1 VSEQPRTDNNKSYGA
16 SIHDL
21 IHGSPATNIYPSLDH
36 GGSSNTPSP
45 KRRRLHLN
53 PPLQVSDPSSIVV
66 ADMQNESDALQILA
80 LASGHGHKGSGSTP
94 GQSSTA
100 SLADFALVRLGILD
114 TTQLLTLAEAFFLHH
129 HHFFVSPLPGR
140 RAGNRLANHS
150 RWCPQTGF
158 PRASYSLRRLQK
170 AKRSFLLPRLSLLV
184 NTIRG

>member
-1 VSEQPRTDNNKSYGA
+1 MSEHSRTDNNKSYGA

-53 PPLQVSDPSSIVV
+53 PPMHVSDPSSIVV

-100 SLADFALVRLGILD
+100 SLADFALIRLGILD
-114 TTQLLTLAEAFFLHH
+114 SARLLTLAEAFFLHH
-129 HHFFVSPLPGR
+129 HHFFVSFARTGQREVTDP
-140 RAGNRLANHS
+140 S
-150 RWCPQTGF
+150 RWCHQTGS
-158 PRASYSLRRLQK
+158 PRGSFSLRHLQK
-170 AKRSFLLPRLSLLV
+170 ARRSSWLPR
-184 NTIRG
+184 